1 MAARSLRTLVADP
14 TRPGSLAARARA
26 KRWDTFES
34 TFPRLADMSV
44 IDLGGTVDFW
54 ASVPTR
60 PANLTLINPVA
71 APDPRLDWAEVITGD
86 ACVPPEALSGRTFDL
101 VYSNSTIEHV
111 GGHARRQLFADVVDR
126 LGDHMW
132 IQTPYRYF
140 PIEPHFVFPWFQH
153 LPLAAR
159 VQVAARWPLMPP
171 HFPSDPGEIRDEV
184 MSIELLSV
192 TDMEDYFPMAEI
204 IYERVAGLVKSL
216 IATT

>member
-1 MAARSLRTLVADP
+1 MAVRSLRSLVADP

-26 KRWDTFES
+26 KRWDTFSS

-54 ASVPTR
+54 ATVPTR
-60 PANLTLINPVA
+60 PAHLVLINPVA
-71 APDPRLDWAEVITGD
+71 GPDPRPDWAEVITGD
-86 ACVPPEALSGRTFDL
+86 ACDPPEALSGRAFDL

-111 GGHARRQLFADVVDR
+111 GGHARPQLFADVVHR

-159 VQVAARWPLMPP
+159 VQVAAHWPLMPP
-171 HFPSDPGEIRDEV
+171 QFPSDPGEIREEV

-192 TDMEDYFPMAEI
+192 TDLEDYFPSAEI
-204 IYERVAGLVKSL
+204 RYERAAGLVKSL